1 MNNWKKKLRPLFLD
15 WSSEHTTECQRKH
28 REDIERSDLRFQST
42 NESFEVFLKN
52 VEGYIEK
59 VIKEE
64 REKMSERLKEEININ
79 QKGQF
84 EDDAGNICWYLD
96 DLNKKIKD
104 L

>member
-52 VEGYIEK
+52 VEGYIENE
-59 VIKEE
+59 IKNTRERTISHIAHYEGWEE
-64 REKMSERLKEEININ
+64 TGDKYRKEFGLKE
-79 QKGQF
+79 Q
-84 EDDAGNICWYLD
+84 Y
-96 DLNKKIKD
+96 KKTQ
-104 L
+104 